1 MSKRIDI
8 SGEIGWEVT
17 ASAIAE
23 SLRAAGG
30 DDLDIA
36 IASPGGSVFDGI
48 EIYNAIRDYKRMYPK
63 SQILITLKG
72 LAASMASYIASSDVA
87 DMVLAEDNAVFMIH
101 NPWMLVIGD
110 YREMA
115 KQGDFL
121 SGLASLM
128 ANAYSSRTGK
138 SKKDIQS
145 MMDAETWLFGEEIKA
160 AGFVDD
166 IVPASEKSN
175 DKDKNDDKKAAALST
190 ARMKFEAMKAAA
202 AKRAD
207 PKADALKAAA
217 MMSILTGSNALTG
230 EKNTHSPESGVN
242 QKEAEMPKT
251 LAEFLAQ
258 GEAAVAEVEKLKTD
272 VVVAE
277 RLRVK
282 TLNEMRAKYS
292 ALGAVA
298 ELIDE
303 AIATGK
309 TAEDIALAVAD
320 LVLAAAESAKAI
332 DAGTSDTATG
342 ESAGPVNDYRPIQI
356 VR

>member
-36 IASPGGSVFDGI
+36 IASPGGNVFDGI

-101 NPWMLVIGD
+101 NPWSVMIGD
-110 YREMA
+110 YDDMQKEA
-115 KQGDFL
+115 EFL
-121 SGLASLM
+121 AGLASLM
-128 ANAYSSRTGK
+128 ANAYSVRTRK
-138 SKKDIQS
+138 SKAEIKK
-145 MMDAETWLFGEEIKA
+145 MMDAETWLFGDEIKV

-166 IVPASEKSN
+166 IVPSAVP
-175 DKDKNDDKKAAALST
+175 DPTPADGKKAAALST
-190 ARMKFEAMKAAA
+190 ARMKFESMKAAA

-207 PKADALKAAA
+207 PKTDSLRAAA

-230 EKNTHSPESGVN
+230 EKNTHSPESGVTK
-242 QKEAEMPKT
+242 KEAEMPKT

-258 GEAAVAEVEKLKTD
+258 GEATVAEVEKLKTD

-332 DAGTSDTATG
+332 DAGISDTATG
-342 ESAGPVNDYRPIQI
+342 ESVGPVSDYRPIQI
-356 VR
+356 VK

>member
-101 NPWMLVIGD
+101 NPWSVMIGD
-110 YREMA
+110 YDDMQKEA
-115 KQGDFL
+115 EFL

-128 ANAYSSRTGK
+128 ANAYSARTKK
-138 SKKDIQS
+138 SKSEIKK
-145 MMDAETWLFGEEIKA
+145 MMDAETWLFGDEIKA

-166 IVPASEKSN
+166 IIHPAVPDQTPA
-175 DKDKNDDKKAAALST
+175 DDKKSAALST

-217 MMSILTGSNALTG
+217 MMSILTGSNDSTG

>member
-1 MSKRIDI
+1 
-8 SGEIGWEVT
+8 
-17 ASAIAE
+17 SAIAE

-101 NPWMLVIGD
+101 NPWSVMIGD
-110 YREMA
+110 YDDMQKEA
-115 KQGDFL
+115 EFL

-128 ANAYSSRTGK
+128 ANAYSARTKK
-138 SKKDIQS
+138 SKSEIKK
-145 MMDAETWLFGEEIKA
+145 MMDAETWLFGDEIKA

-166 IVPASEKSN
+166 IIHPAVPDQTPA
-175 DKDKNDDKKAAALST
+175 DDKKSAALST

>member
-101 NPWMLVIGD
+101 NPWSVMIGD
-110 YREMA
+110 YDDMQKEA
-115 KQGDFL
+115 EFL

-128 ANAYSSRTGK
+128 ANAYSARTKK
-138 SKKDIQS
+138 SKSEIKK
-145 MMDAETWLFGEEIKA
+145 MMDAETWLFGDEIKA

-166 IVPASEKSN
+166 IIHPAVPDQTPA
-175 DKDKNDDKKAAALST
+175 DDKKSAALST

-332 DAGTSDTATG
+332 DVGTSDTATG

>member
-101 NPWMLVIGD
+101 NPWSVMIGD
-110 YREMA
+110 YDDMQKEA
-115 KQGDFL
+115 EFL

-128 ANAYSSRTGK
+128 ANAYSARTKK
-138 SKKDIQS
+138 SKSEIKK
-145 MMDAETWLFGEEIKA
+145 MMDAETWLFGDEIKA

-166 IVPASEKSN
+166 IIHPAVPDQTPA
-175 DKDKNDDKKAAALST
+175 DDKKSAALST

>member
-101 NPWMLVIGD
+101 NPWSVMIGD
-110 YREMA
+110 YDDMQKEA
-115 KQGDFL
+115 EFL

-128 ANAYSSRTGK
+128 ANAYSARTKK
-138 SKKDIQS
+138 SKSEIKK
-145 MMDAETWLFGEEIKA
+145 MMDAETWLFGDEIKA

-166 IVPASEKSN
+166 IIQSTNHDPTPS
-175 DKDKNDDKKAAALST
+175 DDKKAAALST

-230 EKNTHSPESGVN
+230 AKNTHSPESGVN

>member
-87 DMVLAEDNAVFMIH
+87 DMVLAEDNAVYMIH
-101 NPWMLVIGD
+101 NPWSLEIGD
-110 YREMA
+110 YRQMS
-115 KQGDFL
+115 KTSDFL
-121 SGLASLM
+121 FGLSSIM
-128 ANAYSSRTGK
+128 ANAYSVRTKK
-138 SKKDIQS
+138 SKAEIKK
-145 MMDAETWLFGEEIKA
+145 MMDAETWLFGDEIKA

-166 IVPASEKSN
+166 IVPSSVPDPTPADGKKS
-175 DKDKNDDKKAAALST
+175 AALST

>member
-1 MSKRIDI
+1 MPKRIDI

-101 NPWMLVIGD
+101 NPWSVMIGD
-110 YREMA
+110 YNDMQKEA
-115 KQGDFL
+115 EFL

-128 ANAYSSRTGK
+128 ANAYSARTKK
-138 SKKDIQS
+138 SKSEIKK
-145 MMDAETWLFGEEIKA
+145 MMDAETWLFGDEIKA

-166 IVPASEKSN
+166 IITVASP
-175 DKDKNDDKKAAALST
+175 DQTPTDGKKAAALST

-251 LAEFLAQ
+251 LAEFLTQ

>member
-1 MSKRIDI
+1 MSERIDI

-101 NPWMLVIGD
+101 NPWSVMIGD
-110 YREMA
+110 YDDMQKEA
-115 KQGDFL
+115 EFL
-121 SGLASLM
+121 AGLASLM
-128 ANAYSSRTGK
+128 ANAYANRTGK
-138 SKKDIQS
+138 SKAEIKK
-145 MMDAETWLFGEEIKA
+145 MMDAETWLFGDEIKS

-166 IVPASEKSN
+166 IIPASVP
-175 DKDKNDDKKAAALST
+175 DPAPTDGKKAAALST

-217 MMSILTGSNALTG
+217 MMSILTNALTG
-230 EKNTHSPESGVN
+230 EKNTHSTESGVN

-356 VR
+356 VK